1 MKTAFNLR
9 LPEELC
15 NKIENEAKKNNLSI
29 NQYILFTL
37 TKTLYYNEAL
47 ELVREKLSMTGNKDV
62 SSILDKIP
70 ENPLGR

>member
-1 MKTAFNLR
+1 
-9 LPEELC
+9 
-15 NKIENEAKKNNLSI
+15 LSI

-47 ELVREKLSMTGNKDV
+47 ELVKEKLSKTGNKVV

-70 ENPLGR
+70 EKEPLEGDKLCKYFQIKNEMLVKL